1 MRRHRIT
8 VSLDVE
14 ALQIL
19 RAYASKRSMTVSS
32 LICFFLEEL
41 AKRERR
47 ALEARAKMHAV
58 PPAEAPTIS
67 EVDGATPNSPN

>member
-8 VSLDVE
+8 VSLDAE
-14 ALQIL
+14 MLQIL
-19 RAYASKRSMTVSS
+19 RTYASKRSTTVDN
-32 LICFFLEEL
+32 LIRFFLEEL

-58 PPAEAPTIS
+58 PLAEAPAG
-67 EVDGATPNSPN
+67 EGDGAAP